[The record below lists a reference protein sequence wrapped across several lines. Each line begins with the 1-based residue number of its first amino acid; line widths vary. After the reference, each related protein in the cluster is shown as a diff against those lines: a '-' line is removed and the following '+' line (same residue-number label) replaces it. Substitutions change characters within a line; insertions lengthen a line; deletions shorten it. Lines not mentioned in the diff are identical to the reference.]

1 MPQPSKTF
9 QPRPIADSV
18 FGSVSKRQ
26 RPLIILSCLLL
37 GAGLSLGVKPVAFGN
52 PPARPVQA
60 ASGQGQ
66 SQPGSPSDQAGQGS
80 QPPAPASGQTPAV
93 QKKGGGF
100 TISAKVDLVVLP
112 ATVLDKKGRM
122 VNNLTQSDFE
132 VYEGSVPQKLS
143 VFSHADVPVS
153 MGIVIDDSG
162 SMKEKRPAVN
172 AAALA
177 FVETSNPQDQV
188 FIVNFNDVYYLDTP
202 GDFAAN
208 TEDLRSALT
217 KIDSRGGTALYDA
230 VYASLDHLHLGNRD
244 KKALL
249 VVTDGEDNASR
260 YSFSE
265 LVRYAQ
271 HSNAVIYT
279 IGLLGDEENQ
289 TGLFKI
295 HSGGDRH
302 AKKVL
307 EQLAQA
313 TGGAAYF
320 PAALAEVD
328 PTCRQ
333 IAHDIRNQYTLAY
346 YPTNKA
352 ADGTYRTVRVE
363 AFEHGT
369 RKRLVVRT
377 KPGYYAPK
385 AEQQTAENAST
396 SGQ

>member
-1 MPQPSKTF
+1 M
-9 QPRPIADSV
+9 R
-18 FGSVSKRQ
+18 
-26 RPLIILSCLLL
+26 ILSALLL
-37 GAGLSLGVKPVAFGN
+37 GAGLSLAAQPMGFGH
-52 PPARPVQA
+52 A
-60 ASGQGQ
+60 ASAPQAPASQ
-66 SQPGSPSDQAGQGS
+66 SQTQPASPAGQAGQVPAPS
-80 QPPAPASGQTPAV
+80 EPPTPASGQTPNV
-93 QKKGGGF
+93 QRKGGGF

-112 ATVLDKKGRM
+112 ATVADKKGRL
-122 VNNLTQSDFE
+122 VNNLTQSDFQ

-202 GDFAAN
+202 GDFAGN
-208 TEDLRSALT
+208 MEDLRGALT

-230 VYASLDHLHLGNRD
+230 IYASLDHLHLGNRD

-265 LVRYAQ
+265 LLRYAQ

-313 TGGAAYF
+313 TGGSSYF
-320 PAALAEVD
+320 PSALAEVD

-352 ADGTYRTVRVE
+352 ADGTFRTVRVE
-363 AFEHGT
+363 AYEHGT

-385 AEQQTAENAST
+385 SEQQQTAANAAV

>member
-1 MPQPSKTF
+1 MKFLSALILVASLSLV
-9 QPRPIADSV
+9 R
-18 FGSVSKRQ
+18 
-26 RPLIILSCLLL
+26 RPLPL
-37 GAGLSLGVKPVAFGN
+37 AHPQT
-52 PPARPVQA
+52 PAP
-60 ASGQGQ
+60 QGQ
-66 SQPGSPSDQAGQGS
+66 
-80 QPPAPASGQTPAV
+80 APASQGQKPSPSTSGPTGQVAEPSEPPSPASGHTPSV
-93 QKKGGGF
+93 QKQKGGGF
-100 TISAKVDLVVLP
+100 TISAKVELVVLP
-112 ATVLDKKGRM
+112 ATVADKKGRL
-122 VNNLTQSDFE
+122 VNDLTQSDFR

-143 VFSHADVPVS
+143 VFSHADVPVT

-177 FVETSNPQDQV
+177 FVETSNPQDQA
-188 FIVNFNDVYYLDTP
+188 FIVNFNDVSYLDTP

-208 TEDLRSALT
+208 VEDLRGALS

-230 VYASLDHLHLGNRD
+230 IYTSLDHLHLGNRD
-244 KKALL
+244 KKVLL
-249 VVTDGEDNASR
+249 VITDGEDNASR

-265 LVRYAQ
+265 LLKYGQ
-271 HSNAVIYT
+271 QSNAVIYT
-279 IGLLGDEENQ
+279 IGLLGDEANQ
-289 TGLFKI
+289 TGLFKV

-313 TGGAAYF
+313 TGGSAYF
-320 PAALAEVD
+320 PAALGEVD

-352 ADGTYRTVRVE
+352 ADGSFRPVHVE

-369 RKRLVVRT
+369 RKKLVVRT
-377 KPGYYAPK
+377 KPGYYAPRS
-385 AEQQTAENAST
+385 EQQTATNAAAS
-396 SGQ
+396 SN